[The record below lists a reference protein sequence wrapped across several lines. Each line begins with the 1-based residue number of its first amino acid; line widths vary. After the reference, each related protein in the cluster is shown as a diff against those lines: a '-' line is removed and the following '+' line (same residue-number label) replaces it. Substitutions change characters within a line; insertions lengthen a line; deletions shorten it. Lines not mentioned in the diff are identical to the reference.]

1 MRLIAMLLLCLV
13 ATAAEARTPQ
23 IAIFDR
29 HALYSVGSEAVLTE
43 RAVRKVRT
51 AGLKQIWRKHQH
63 RKARERM
70 IAPAIVVS
78 APLVEKAR
86 ALIGKTAA
94 QLGLPRSLWCA
105 DFIAKIAP
113 EAARKVDNP
122 RWARDYAGLPKTGAQ
137 VGAIAVLS
145 RGKGGHIGVVTGFDS
160 RGNPIII
167 SGNHGRRV
175 AESSYPKNRVLAYVS
190 GE

>member
-1 MRLIAMLLLCLV
+1 MRFIATLLLCLI
-13 ATAAEARTPQ
+13 ATAAHSKTRHVEP
-23 IAIFDR
+23 FDR
-29 HALYSVGSEAVLTE
+29 HAIYTIGSEAVLTE

-51 AGLKQIWRKHQH
+51 AKRTKHKKIHKHQ
-63 RKARERM
+63 
-70 IAPAIVVS
+70 IAPASIAS

-86 ALIGKTAA
+86 ALIGRTAA
-94 QLGLPRSLWCA
+94 ELGLPRSLWCA

-122 RWARDYAGLPKTGAQ
+122 RWARDYAELPKTSPK

-145 RGKGGHIGVVTGFDS
+145 RGPRAGHIGVVSGFDS

-167 SGNHGRRV
+167 SGNHGHRV
-175 AESSYPKNRVLAYVS
+175 AEARYPKYRVLAYVS
-190 GE
+190 AE